1 MGIAGAHYRIKVMT
15 NFRAIPALALIS
27 LAASTTP
34 LVAHPHVFAEA
45 RLEVVSTGG
54 GSIERLQHVWRFDDL
69 FTTTVILEFDADANG
84 ELDDA
89 ETDKLTA
96 VITDSIS
103 DFNYFL
109 TLTSAGKDF
118 TFKPVDDMRALFED
132 GQMILFFTAVP
143 DGDVQLA
150 DKPSISVYDPT
161 FYTSIEFYDDDAMAL
176 KDAPSGCGFEMVVPD
191 VDTALEQNQSTLT
204 EDFFN
209 DPANNDYSKIF
220 ATRMEISCAS

>member
-1 MGIAGAHYRIKVMT
+1 MMI
-15 NFRAIPALALIS
+15 NFRAIPALALVSI
-27 LAASTTP
+27 AASTTP
-34 LVAHPHVFAEA
+34 LAAHPHVFAEA
-45 RLEVVSTGG
+45 RLEVVSNSD

-69 FTTTVILEFDADANG
+69 FTTTVILEFDADING
-84 ELDDA
+84 ELDEA

-109 TLTSAGKDF
+109 TLTSDGNDF
-118 TFKPVDDMRALFED
+118 AFKQVTDMRALFED
-132 GQMILFFTAVP
+132 GQMILFFTSVP

-150 DKPSISVYDPT
+150 DKTSISVYDPT

-176 KDAPSGCGFEMVVPD
+176 KDAPSGCGFQMVVPD
-191 VDTALEQNQSTLT
+191 VDKVLEENQSTLT

-209 DPANNDYSKIF
+209 DPASNDYGKMF